1 MVKRATVVKLR
12 DAIMILGGIQQMKK
26 VKLGLVAIMSAAV
39 FSGCSI
45 MDMIAPQAKG
55 VVMYGDETGVQKT
68 MDQYKD
74 KIESQNKFEAKLGTV
89 NEKKVLIMNK
99 TTAEKMVK
107 ENMLKKVVKED
118 VEPIKALPAISDE
131 AGILFAKEEQKD
143 VVMNGKKMKYEGN
156 VVIGDARKYTDMYA
170 VVSDTEYAKISEPV
184 KTIGLAAFK
193 ENPKEKIFPDIKRGS
208 NVEEVHMV
216 EVK

>member
-1 MVKRATVVKLR
+1 
-12 DAIMILGGIQQMKK
+12 MKN
-26 VKLGLVAIMSAAV
+26 VKLGIVAIMSAAV

-45 MDMIAPQAKG
+45 MDMIAPQATG
-55 VVMYGDETGVQKT
+55 VVMYGDEPGVQQT

-118 VEPIKALPAISDE
+118 VEPIKALR
-131 AGILFAKEEQKD
+131 LFL
-143 VVMNGKKMKYEGN
+143 MKLELYLLKRNNKRCKLME
-156 VVIGDARKYTDMYA
+156 RK
-170 VVSDTEYAKISEPV
+170 
-184 KTIGLAAFK
+184 
-193 ENPKEKIFPDIKRGS
+193 
-208 NVEEVHMV
+208 
-216 EVK
+216 

>member
-1 MVKRATVVKLR
+1 
-12 DAIMILGGIQQMKK
+12 MKN
-26 VKLGLVAIMSAAV
+26 VKLGIVAIMSAAV

-45 MDMIAPQAKG
+45 MDMIAPQATG
-55 VVMYGDETGVQKT
+55 VVMYGDETGVQQT

-131 AGILFAKEEQKD
+131 AGIVFAKEEQKD
-143 VVMNGKKMKYEGN
+143 VVIDGKKMKYEGN

-170 VVSDTEYAKISEPV
+170 VVSDAEYAKISETV
-184 KTIGLAAFK
+184 KTIGLASFK
-193 ENPKEKIFPDIKRGS
+193 ENPKEKIFPDIKRDS
-208 NVEEVHMV
+208 KVEEAHMV

>member
-1 MVKRATVVKLR
+1 
-12 DAIMILGGIQQMKK
+12 MKK
-26 VKLGLVAIMSAAV
+26 VKLGIVAVMSAAV

-45 MDMIAPQAKG
+45 MDMIAPQANG
-55 VVMYGDETGVQKT
+55 IVMYGDETGVQKT

-107 ENMLKKVVKED
+107 EKMLKKVVKED
-118 VEPIKALPAISDE
+118 VEPIKALPSISDE
-131 AGILFAKEEQKD
+131 AGIVFAKEEKD
-143 VVMNGKKMKYEGN
+143 VEIDGKKMKYEGN
-156 VVIGDARKYTDMYA
+156 VVIGDARKYTDMYV
-170 VVSDTEYAKISEPV
+170 VVSDTEYAKINQPV

-193 ENPKEKIFPDIKRGS
+193 ENPKKEIFPDIKKDS
-208 NVEEVHMV
+208 KVEEAHMV

>member
-1 MVKRATVVKLR
+1 
-12 DAIMILGGIQQMKK
+12 MILGGIQMKN
-26 VKLGLVAIMSAAV
+26 VKLGIVAIMSAAV

-45 MDMIAPQAKG
+45 MDMIAPQATG
-55 VVMYGDETGVQKT
+55 VVMYGDEPGVQQT

-131 AGILFAKEEQKD
+131 AGIVFAKEEQKD
-143 VVMNGKKMKYEGN
+143 VVIDGKKMKYEGN

-170 VVSDTEYAKISEPV
+170 VVSDAEYAKISEPV
-184 KTIGLAAFK
+184 KTIGLASFK
-193 ENPKEKIFPDIKRGS
+193 ENPKEKIFPDIKRDS
-208 NVEEVHMV
+208 KVEEAHMV

>member
-1 MVKRATVVKLR
+1 MVRRATVVKLR
-12 DAIMILGGIQQMKK
+12 DAIMILGGIQMKK

-74 KIESQNKFEAKLGTV
+74 KIESQSKFEAKLGTV

-143 VVMNGKKMKYEGN
+143 VVIDGKKMKYEGN

-170 VVSDTEYAKISEPV
+170 VVSDAEYTKINEPV

>member
-1 MVKRATVVKLR
+1 MVKRVAIVKLR
-12 DAIMILGGIQQMKK
+12 DAIMLLGGIQMKK
-26 VKLGLVAIMSAAV
+26 VKLGIVAIMSAAV

-45 MDMIAPQAKG
+45 MDIIAPQATG
-55 VVMYGDETGVQKT
+55 VVMYGDEAGVQKT

-74 KIESQNKFEAKLGTV
+74 KIESQNTFEAKLGTV

-118 VEPIKALPAISDE
+118 VEPIKALPSVSGE
-131 AGILFAKEEQKD
+131 VGIVFAKDTQND
-143 VVMNGKKMKYEGN
+143 VVIDGKKMKYKGN
-156 VVIGDARKYTDMYA
+156 IVIGDARKYADMYA
-170 VVSDTEYAKISEPV
+170 VVSDAEYTKINEPV

-193 ENPKEKIFPDIKRGS
+193 ENPKEKIFPDIKKGS

>member
-1 MVKRATVVKLR
+1 SNAT
-12 DAIMILGGIQQMKK
+12 GI
-26 VKLGLVAIMSAAV
+26 
-39 FSGCSI
+39 
-45 MDMIAPQAKG
+45 
-55 VVMYGDETGVQKT
+55 VMYGDETGVQQT

-131 AGILFAKEEQKD
+131 AGIVFAKEEQKD
-143 VVMNGKKMKYEGN
+143 VVIDGKKMKYEGN

-170 VVSDTEYAKISEPV
+170 VVSDAEYAKISEPV
-184 KTIGLAAFK
+184 KTIGLASFK

-208 NVEEVHMV
+208 KVEEAHMV

>member
-1 MVKRATVVKLR
+1 
-12 DAIMILGGIQQMKK
+12 MKN
-26 VKLGLVAIMSAAV
+26 VKLGIVAIMSAVV

-45 MDMIAPQAKG
+45 MDMIAPQATG
-55 VVMYGDETGVQKT
+55 VVMYGDETGVQQT

-89 NEKKVLIMNK
+89 NGKKVLIMNK

-131 AGILFAKEEQKD
+131 AGIVFAKEEQKD
-143 VVMNGKKMKYEGN
+143 VVIDGKKMKYEGN

-170 VVSDTEYAKISEPV
+170 VVSDAEYAKISEPV
-184 KTIGLAAFK
+184 KTIGLASFK
-193 ENPKEKIFPDIKRGS
+193 ENPKEKIFLDIKRDS
-208 NVEEVHMV
+208 KVEEAHMV

>member
-1 MVKRATVVKLR
+1 MVKRAAIVKLR
-12 DAIMILGGIQQMKK
+12 DAIMLLGGIQMKK
-26 VKLGLVAIMSAAV
+26 VKLGIVAIMSAAV

-45 MDMIAPQAKG
+45 MDIIAPQATG
-55 VVMYGDETGVQKT
+55 VVMYGDEAGVQKT

-74 KIESQNKFEAKLGTV
+74 KIESKNTFEAKLGTV

-131 AGILFAKEEQKD
+131 AGIVFAKEEQKD
-143 VVMNGKKMKYEGN
+143 AVIDGKKMKYEGN

-170 VVSDTEYAKISEPV
+170 VVSDTEYEKISEPV

-193 ENPKEKIFPDIKRGS
+193 ENPKEKIFPDIKKGS

>member
-1 MVKRATVVKLR
+1 
-12 DAIMILGGIQQMKK
+12 MKK
-26 VKLGLVAIMSAAV
+26 FKLGIVAIMSAAV

-45 MDMIAPQAKG
+45 MDMIAPQATG
-55 VVMYGDETGVQKT
+55 IVMYGDETGVQKT

-107 ENMLKKVVKED
+107 EKMLKKVEKED
-118 VEPIKALPAISDE
+118 TEPIKALPSISDE
-131 AGILFAKEEQKD
+131 VGIVFAKEAQND
-143 VVMNGKKMKYEGN
+143 VVINGKKMKYEGN
-156 VVIGDARKYTDMYA
+156 VIIGDARKYTDMYV
-170 VVSDTEYAKISEPV
+170 VVSDTEYTKVNEPV
-184 KTIGLAAFK
+184 KTVGLAAFK
-193 ENPKEKIFPDIKRGS
+193 ENPKEKIFPDIKRDS
-208 NVEEVHMV
+208 KVEEAHMV

>member
-1 MVKRATVVKLR
+1 MVKRATVVKLK
-12 DAIMILGGIQQMKK
+12 DAIMILGGIQMKK

-74 KIESQNKFEAKLGTV
+74 KIESQSKFEAKLGTV

-118 VEPIKALPAISDE
+118 VEPIKALPSVSDE
-131 AGILFAKEEQKD
+131 VGIVFAKEEQKD
-143 VVMNGKKMKYEGN
+143 VVIDGKKMKYEGN
-156 VVIGDARKYTDMYA
+156 VVIGDARKYTDIYA
-170 VVSDTEYAKISEPV
+170 VVSDAEYTKINEPV

>member
-1 MVKRATVVKLR
+1 MVKQATVVKLR
-12 DAIMILGGIQQMKK
+12 DAIMILGGIQMKK

-74 KIESQNKFEAKLGTV
+74 KIESQSKFEAKLGTV

-118 VEPIKALPAISDE
+118 VEPIKALPSVSDE
-131 AGILFAKEEQKD
+131 VGIVFAKEEQKD
-143 VVMNGKKMKYEGN
+143 VVIDGKKMKYEGN

-170 VVSDTEYAKISEPV
+170 VVSDAEYTKINEPV

>member
-1 MVKRATVVKLR
+1 MVKRATMVKLR
-12 DAIMILGGIQQMKK
+12 DAIMILGGIQMKK

-74 KIESQNKFEAKLGTV
+74 KIESQSKFEAKLGTV

-143 VVMNGKKMKYEGN
+143 VVIDGKKMKYEGN

-170 VVSDTEYAKISEPV
+170 VVSDAEYTKINEPV

>member
-1 MVKRATVVKLR
+1 
-12 DAIMILGGIQQMKK
+12 MKK
-26 VKLGLVAIMSAAV
+26 VKLGIVAVISAAV

-45 MDMIAPQAKG
+45 MDMIAPQANG
-55 VVMYGDETGVQKT
+55 IVMYGDENGVQKT

-107 ENMLKKVVKED
+107 EKMLKKVVKED
-118 VEPIKALPAISDE
+118 VEPIKALPSISDE
-131 AGILFAKEEQKD
+131 AGIVFAKEEKD
-143 VVMNGKKMKYEGN
+143 VVIDGKKMKYEGN
-156 VVIGDARKYTDMYA
+156 VVIGDARRYTDMYV
-170 VVSDTEYAKISEPV
+170 VVSDTEYAKINQPV

-193 ENPKEKIFPDIKRGS
+193 ENPKKEIFPDIKKDS
-208 NVEEVHMV
+208 KVEEAHMV

>member
-12 DAIMILGGIQQMKK
+12 DAIMILGGIQMKK

-74 KIESQNKFEAKLGTV
+74 KIESQSKFEAKLGTV

-118 VEPIKALPAISDE
+118 VEPIKALPSVSDE
-131 AGILFAKEEQKD
+131 VGIVFAKEEQKD
-143 VVMNGKKMKYEGN
+143 VVIDGNKMKYEGN

-170 VVSDTEYAKISEPV
+170 VVSDAEYTKINEPV

>member
-1 MVKRATVVKLR
+1 
-12 DAIMILGGIQQMKK
+12 MILGGIQMKK

-74 KIESQNKFEAKLGTV
+74 KIESQSKFEAKLGTV

-143 VVMNGKKMKYEGN
+143 VVIDGKKMKYEGN

-170 VVSDTEYAKISEPV
+170 VVSDAEYTKMNEPV

>member
-1 MVKRATVVKLR
+1 
-12 DAIMILGGIQQMKK
+12 MKN
-26 VKLGLVAIMSAAV
+26 VKLGIVAIMSAAV

-45 MDMIAPQAKG
+45 MDMIAPQATG
-55 VVMYGDETGVQKT
+55 VVMYGDETGVQQT
-68 MDQYKD
+68 MDQYKG

-131 AGILFAKEEQKD
+131 AGIVFAKEEQKD
-143 VVMNGKKMKYEGN
+143 VVIDGKKMKYEGN

-170 VVSDTEYAKISEPV
+170 VVSDAEYAKISKPV
-184 KTIGLAAFK
+184 KTIGLASFK
-193 ENPKEKIFPDIKRGS
+193 ENPKEKIFPDIKRDS
-208 NVEEVHMV
+208 KVEEAHMV

>member
-1 MVKRATVVKLR
+1 
-12 DAIMILGGIQQMKK
+12 MKK
-26 VKLGLVAIMSAAV
+26 IKLGLVAIMSAAV

-74 KIESQNKFEAKLGTV
+74 KIESQSKFEAKLGTV

-99 TTAEKMVK
+99 TTAEKMIK
-107 ENMLKKVVKED
+107 ESMLKKVVKED

-131 AGILFAKEEQKD
+131 AGILFAKEEEKD
-143 VVMNGKKMKYEGN
+143 VVIDGKRMKYEGN

-170 VVSDTEYAKISEPV
+170 VVSDAEYAKINETV

>member
-1 MVKRATVVKLR
+1 
-12 DAIMILGGIQQMKK
+12 MKK

-45 MDMIAPQAKG
+45 MDMVAPQAKG

-89 NEKKVLIMNK
+89 NENKVLIMNK

-170 VVSDTEYAKISEPV
+170 VVSDTEYAKINEPV
-184 KTIGLAAFK
+184 KIIGLVAFK

>member
-12 DAIMILGGIQQMKK
+12 DAIMILGGIQMKK

-170 VVSDTEYAKISEPV
+170 VVSDTEYAKINEPV
-184 KTIGLAAFK
+184 KTIGLVAFK

>member
-1 MVKRATVVKLR
+1 
-12 DAIMILGGIQQMKK
+12 MKK
-26 VKLGLVAIMSAAV
+26 VKLGIVAVMSAAV

-45 MDMIAPQAKG
+45 MDMIAPQANG
-55 VVMYGDETGVQKT
+55 IVMYGDENGVQKT

-107 ENMLKKVVKED
+107 EKMLKKVVKED
-118 VEPIKALPAISDE
+118 VEPIKELPSISDE
-131 AGILFAKEEQKD
+131 AGIVFAKEEKD
-143 VVMNGKKMKYEGN
+143 VVIDGKKMKYEGN
-156 VVIGDARKYTDMYA
+156 VVIGDARRYTDMYV
-170 VVSDTEYAKISEPV
+170 VVSDTEYAKINQPV

-193 ENPKEKIFPDIKRGS
+193 ENPKKEIFPDIKKDS
-208 NVEEVHMV
+208 KVEEAHMV

>member
-1 MVKRATVVKLR
+1 LVKRATMVKLR
-12 DAIMILGGIQQMKK
+12 DAIMILGGIQMKK

-74 KIESQNKFEAKLGTV
+74 KIESQSKFEAKLGTV

-143 VVMNGKKMKYEGN
+143 VVIDGKKMKYEGN

-170 VVSDTEYAKISEPV
+170 VVSDAEYTKINEPV

>member
-1 MVKRATVVKLR
+1 
-12 DAIMILGGIQQMKK
+12 MKN
-26 VKLGLVAIMSAAV
+26 VKLGIVAIMSAAV

-45 MDMIAPQAKG
+45 MDMIAPQATG
-55 VVMYGDETGVQKT
+55 VVMYGDETGVQQT

-99 TTAEKMVK
+99 ATAEKMVK

-131 AGILFAKEEQKD
+131 VGIVFAKEEQKD
-143 VVMNGKKMKYEGN
+143 VVIAGKKMKYEGN

-170 VVSDTEYAKISEPV
+170 VVSDAEYTKINEPV

-193 ENPKEKIFPDIKRGS
+193 ENPKGKIFPDIKRDS
-208 NVEEVHMV
+208 KVEEAHMV

>member
-1 MVKRATVVKLR
+1 MVKLAAIVKLR
-12 DAIMILGGIQQMKK
+12 DVIMILGGIQMKK

-45 MDMIAPQAKG
+45 MDMIAPQATG

-118 VEPIKALPAISDE
+118 VEPLKALPAISDE
-131 AGILFAKEEQKD
+131 AGIVFAKEEQKD
-143 VVMNGKKMKYEGN
+143 VVISGKKMKYEGN

-193 ENPKEKIFPDIKRGS
+193 ENPKEKIFPDIKRDS
-208 NVEEVHMV
+208 KVEEAHMV

>member
-1 MVKRATVVKLR
+1 MVKRAAIVKLR
-12 DAIMILGGIQQMKK
+12 DVIMLLGGIQMKK
-26 VKLGLVAIMSAAV
+26 VKLGIVAIMSAAV

-45 MDMIAPQAKG
+45 MDIIAPQATG

-74 KIESQNKFEAKLGTV
+74 KIESKNTFEAKLGTV

-131 AGILFAKEEQKD
+131 AGIVFAKEEQKD
-143 VVMNGKKMKYEGN
+143 VVIDGKKMKYEGN

-193 ENPKEKIFPDIKRGS
+193 ENPKEKIFPDIKKGS
-208 NVEEVHMV
+208 NIEEAHMV

>member
-12 DAIMILGGIQQMKK
+12 DAIMILGGIQMKK

-74 KIESQNKFEAKLGTV
+74 KIESQNKFEAKLGIV

-170 VVSDTEYAKISEPV
+170 VVSDTEYAKINEPV
-184 KTIGLAAFK
+184 KTIGLVAFK

>member
-1 MVKRATVVKLR
+1 MVKRAATVKLR
-12 DAIMILGGIQQMKK
+12 DAMMILGGIQMKK

-131 AGILFAKEEQKD
+131 AGIVFAKEEQKD
-143 VVMNGKKMKYEGN
+143 VVIDGKKMKYEGN

-170 VVSDTEYAKISEPV
+170 VVSDAEYTKINEPV

-208 NVEEVHMV
+208 NVEEAHMV

>member
-1 MVKRATVVKLR
+1 
-12 DAIMILGGIQQMKK
+12 MILGGIQMKK

-74 KIESQNKFEAKLGTV
+74 KIESQSKFEAKLGTV

-143 VVMNGKKMKYEGN
+143 VVIDGKKMKYEGN

-170 VVSDTEYAKISEPV
+170 VVSDAEYTKINEPV

>member
-1 MVKRATVVKLR
+1 
-12 DAIMILGGIQQMKK
+12 MKK
-26 VKLGLVAIMSAAV
+26 VKLGIVAIMSAAV

-45 MDMIAPQAKG
+45 MDIIAPQAKG

-74 KIESQNKFEAKLGTV
+74 KIEFQSKFEAKLGTV

-131 AGILFAKEEQKD
+131 AGIVFAKEEQKD
-143 VVMNGKKMKYEGN
+143 VVIDGKKMKYEGN

-170 VVSDTEYAKISEPV
+170 VVSDTAYTKINEPV

-193 ENPKEKIFPDIKRGS
+193 ENPKEKIFPDIKRDS
-208 NVEEVHMV
+208 KVEEAHMV

>member
-1 MVKRATVVKLR
+1 
-12 DAIMILGGIQQMKK
+12 MKK

-45 MDMIAPQAKG
+45 MDMVAPQAKG

-89 NEKKVLIMNK
+89 NENKVLIMNK

-170 VVSDTEYAKISEPV
+170 VVSDTEYAKINEPV
-184 KTIGLAAFK
+184 KTIGLVAFK

>member
-1 MVKRATVVKLR
+1 MVKLAAIVKLR
-12 DAIMILGGIQQMKK
+12 DVIMILGGIQMKK

-74 KIESQNKFEAKLGTV
+74 KIESQSKFEAKLGIV

-99 TTAEKMVK
+99 TTAEKIVK

-118 VEPIKALPAISDE
+118 VEPLKALPAISDE
-131 AGILFAKEEQKD
+131 AGIVFAKEEQKD
-143 VVMNGKKMKYEGN
+143 VVIAGKKMKYEGN

-193 ENPKEKIFPDIKRGS
+193 ENPKEKIFPDIKRDS
-208 NVEEVHMV
+208 KVEEAHMV

>member
-12 DAIMILGGIQQMKK
+12 DAIMILGGIQMKK
-26 VKLGLVAIMSAAV
+26 VKLGLVAIMLAAV

-74 KIESQNKFEAKLGTV
+74 KIESQSKFEAKLGTV

-118 VEPIKALPAISDE
+118 VEPIKALPSVSDE
-131 AGILFAKEEQKD
+131 VGIVFAKEEQKD
-143 VVMNGKKMKYEGN
+143 IVIDGKKMKYEGN

-170 VVSDTEYAKISEPV
+170 VVSDAEYTKINEPV

>member
-1 MVKRATVVKLR
+1 MVKRAAIVKLR
-12 DAIMILGGIQQMKK
+12 DAIMLLGGIHMKK
-26 VKLGLVAIMSAAV
+26 FKLGIVAIMSAAV

-74 KIESQNKFEAKLGTV
+74 KIESKNTFEAKLGTV

-131 AGILFAKEEQKD
+131 AGIVFAKEEQKD
-143 VVMNGKKMKYEGN
+143 VVIDGKKMKYEGN
-156 VVIGDARKYTDMYA
+156 VVIGDARKYTDMYV
-170 VVSDTEYAKISEPV
+170 VVSDTEYVKINEPV

-193 ENPKEKIFPDIKRGS
+193 ENPKEKIFPDIKKGS
-208 NVEEVHMV
+208 NVEEAHMV